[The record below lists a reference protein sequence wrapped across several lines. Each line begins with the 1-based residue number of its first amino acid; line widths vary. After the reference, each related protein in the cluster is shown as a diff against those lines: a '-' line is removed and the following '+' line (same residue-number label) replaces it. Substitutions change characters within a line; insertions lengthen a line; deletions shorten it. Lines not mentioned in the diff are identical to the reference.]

1 MPLNIVYMG
10 TPAFAVPP
18 LKRLLESHHRVRA
31 VVTQP
36 DRPAGRGK
44 HLTAPPVKEFA
55 LAHHLPVLQPEKLR
69 GQHYDSILAMH
80 QPDVIVVVAYG
91 RILPPE
97 ILSLPKHGCLN
108 IHASLLPKWRGASP
122 IQHAIMNGDKITG
135 VTIMQLDEGMDTGP
149 IVSQQDIE
157 ILEDDDYVSVSNML
171 SVIGGEQL
179 IQALDDIEARG
190 EVRSTPQLHELAT
203 HASLLRRE
211 DGLID
216 WTQGSEDLTFRMKGL
231 QPWPGAFSFLQG
243 AMWKFLRAQPVY
255 EWDLD
260 EAAEHLMKEADA
272 AAPGTVTG
280 LWKNKGFFVRTGDG
294 HLLITAVQ
302 PPGKK
307 PLNASDV
314 VNGGQIEEGRLF
326 LSDPGL
332 IPARTE

>member
-1 MPLNIVYMG
+1 MSLNIVYMG

-18 LKRLLESHHRVRA
+18 LKRLLESSHSVTA

-44 HLTAPPVKEFA
+44 QLTAPPVKEFA
-55 LAHHLPVLQPEKLR
+55 LVHNLPVLQPEKLK
-69 GQHYDSILAMH
+69 GQKYDGILASYR
-80 QPDVIVVVAYG
+80 PDIIIVVAYG

-97 ILSLPKHGCLN
+97 ILKLPKYGCLN

-122 IQHAIMNGDKITG
+122 IQHAILNGDKTTG

-149 IVSQQDIE
+149 IVAQQDID
-157 ILEDDDYVSVSNML
+157 ILDDDDYVSISNML

-179 IQALDDIEARG
+179 IQSLARIEEEGA
-190 EVRSTPQLHELAT
+190 VHSTPQIHELAT
-203 HASLLRRE
+203 YATLLGRE

-216 WTQGSEDLTFRMKGL
+216 WKLTSEELTFRIKGL

-255 EWDLD
+255 EWDQE
-260 EAAEHLMKEADA
+260 EASEHLEKDADSQV
-272 AAPGTVTG
+272 PGTVTG
-280 LWKNKGFFVRTGDG
+280 LWKKKGFFVRTGDG
-294 HLLITAVQ
+294 HLLVTAVQ

-307 PLNASDV
+307 PLAATDI
-314 VNGGQIEEGRLF
+314 VNGSLIDAGRQF
-326 LSDPGL
+326 ISDPGL
-332 IPARTE
+332 IPQRGE